1 MPFPVIAREIL
12 ATLMR
17 AEANGKPISL
27 QSTLDM
33 WGRGSTWEDLVDG
46 GYVHRSVETGGH
58 NRPWSSSLRSTVE
71 VIVMPVVE
79 PAPRGLFLLFKR
91 TKPGNLFQESLTL
104 YCQSSPIYL
113 NNQRRGHAFVK
124 SEEFQKSMSPPHAK
138 RLCDLFLVCFIKTE
152 SLLF

>member
-46 GYVHRSVETGGH
+46 GYVHRSVETGVTVTDRGRARYG
-58 NRPWSSSLRSTVE
+58 RPLRS
-71 VIVMPVVE
+71 
-79 PAPRGLFLLFKR
+79 
-91 TKPGNLFQESLTL
+91 
-104 YCQSSPIYL
+104 
-113 NNQRRGHAFVK
+113 
-124 SEEFQKSMSPPHAK
+124 
-138 RLCDLFLVCFIKTE
+138 
-152 SLLF
+152 